1 MKKRTKGGWLKRS
14 LIVLSVLVIAALAVV
29 TTAFLCAEPQEATSC
44 SFCQRIGDGFSQIGI
59 YFAIVAGSA
68 LVVLKLIPPKV
79 IFVSLIKLG
88 VLSWGVAKIN
98 SLLHLAEMRKI
109 NGEKSYK
116 LKDKYFL
123 VVGYD
128 RQTKALIMRLLARK
142 IAPVVLI
149 TSKDVL
155 AIRKELR
162 GEVEKIVGKLPLA
175 KRIVKGLAS
184 IFGFDLWER
193 MFYVRGDL
201 SDECTYS
208 NLTISKAEEIYL
220 MGDEGESGRDGI
232 VLCASEIISKKLLT
246 ERQPM
251 FRPVSLPDDAVMPP
265 IKAYMQIE
273 DVRIYSQMCTHELP
287 MDLTLNNNPL
297 FDLEV
302 FNYYDSWVWKCWSEK
317 DSKDCD
323 GEKYL
328 PIRFKSNA
336 ERVELFVVGSGK
348 AMKPVVD
355 AAITLMNY
363 GNDTKKCYLSV
374 VSDRAYDVLP
384 PRDAINE
391 LPELEIKEY
400 KMSELNRSVAEHMR
414 RAVSD
419 EKTAVTIVILEDD
432 PVTVNKTYLSLP
444 FTVRSSDV
452 SVLLWMEMHSKRVT
466 GKKLI
471 KVDGDTTRIRY
482 FGMSDILPWI
492 ESNRHEVGADVNF
505 YYDMHQRLPKGVDT
519 SLTEKAKKLWDSKAA
534 FESWNCSKRWG
545 KCSSISSAGSFK
557 EKAAIIEG
565 KPLTSDLQLTLL
577 KSEHNRWWA
586 ERLLGD
592 WRVGERNKAK
602 RLHPNLVPFDELD
615 DFTKDID
622 KINIAAMARQ
632 GFIEA

>member
-1 MKKRTKGGWLKRS
+1 
-14 LIVLSVLVIAALAVV
+14 
-29 TTAFLCAEPQEATSC
+29 
-44 SFCQRIGDGFSQIGI
+44 
-59 YFAIVAGSA
+59 
-68 LVVLKLIPPKV
+68 
-79 IFVSLIKLG
+79 
-88 VLSWGVAKIN
+88 
-98 SLLHLAEMRKI
+98 
-109 NGEKSYK
+109 
-116 LKDKYFL
+116 
-123 VVGYD
+123 
-128 RQTKALIMRLLARK
+128 
-142 IAPVVLI
+142 
-149 TSKDVL
+149 
-155 AIRKELR
+155 
-162 GEVEKIVGKLPLA
+162 
-175 KRIVKGLAS
+175 
-184 IFGFDLWER
+184 
-193 MFYVRGDL
+193 
-201 SDECTYS
+201 
-208 NLTISKAEEIYL
+208 
-220 MGDEGESGRDGI
+220 
-232 VLCASEIISKKLLT
+232 
-246 ERQPM
+246 
-251 FRPVSLPDDAVMPP
+251 
-265 IKAYMQIE
+265 
-273 DVRIYSQMCTHELP
+273 
-287 MDLTLNNNPL
+287 
-297 FDLEV
+297 
-302 FNYYDSWVWKCWSEK
+302 
-317 DSKDCD
+317 
-323 GEKYL
+323 
-328 PIRFKSNA
+328 
-336 ERVELFVVGSGK
+336 
-348 AMKPVVD
+348 MKPVVD
-355 AAITLMNY
+355 SAITLMNY

-384 PRDAINE
+384 PTDAINE

-466 GKKLI
+466 SKKLI
-471 KVDGDTTRIRY
+471 KVDGDVTRIRY

-519 SLTEKAKKLWDSKAA
+519 SLTEKAKKIWDSKAA

-565 KPLTSDLQLTLL
+565 KSLTSDLQLTLL

-592 WRVGERNKAK
+592 WRVGKRDNAK

-632 GFIEA
+632 GFIEV

>member
-1 MKKRTKGGWLKRS
+1 
-14 LIVLSVLVIAALAVV
+14 
-29 TTAFLCAEPQEATSC
+29 
-44 SFCQRIGDGFSQIGI
+44 
-59 YFAIVAGSA
+59 
-68 LVVLKLIPPKV
+68 
-79 IFVSLIKLG
+79 
-88 VLSWGVAKIN
+88 
-98 SLLHLAEMRKI
+98 
-109 NGEKSYK
+109 
-116 LKDKYFL
+116 
-123 VVGYD
+123 
-128 RQTKALIMRLLARK
+128 
-142 IAPVVLI
+142 
-149 TSKDVL
+149 
-155 AIRKELR
+155 
-162 GEVEKIVGKLPLA
+162 
-175 KRIVKGLAS
+175 
-184 IFGFDLWER
+184 
-193 MFYVRGDL
+193 
-201 SDECTYS
+201 
-208 NLTISKAEEIYL
+208 
-220 MGDEGESGRDGI
+220 
-232 VLCASEIISKKLLT
+232 
-246 ERQPM
+246 
-251 FRPVSLPDDAVMPP
+251 
-265 IKAYMQIE
+265 
-273 DVRIYSQMCTHELP
+273 
-287 MDLTLNNNPL
+287 MDLTLNNYPL

-328 PIRFKSNA
+328 PIRFKPNT

-363 GNDTKKCYLSV
+363 GNDTKKCCLSV

-384 PRDAINE
+384 PTDAINE
-391 LPELEIKEY
+391 LPELEVKEY

-414 RAVSD
+414 KAVFD

-432 PVTVNKTYLSLP
+432 PMSVNKTYLSLP

-452 SVLLWMEMHSKRVT
+452 SVLLWMEMHSKRVMS
-466 GKKLI
+466 KKLI
-471 KVDGDTTRIRY
+471 KVDGDVTRIRY

-492 ESNRHEVGADVNF
+492 ESNRYEVGADVNF

-565 KPLTSDLQLTLL
+565 KALTSDLQLTLL

-592 WRVGERNKAK
+592 WRVGKRNNAK

-632 GFIEA
+632 GFIEV